1 MKRISL
7 LFIVKDNKVLLF
19 KRSATEKTNP
29 SKYGMLGGHIEKGET
44 PEKALERE
52 VKEEAGVVIEKFNFL
67 KKYVNNDVELNVFY
81 TNSFDVDDIKLNK
94 KEHSSFKFF
103 TLEEI
108 LEMGSNKLIPTNKTV
123 AKDYNEITT
132 KSKKLNEEIK
142 RIKQMMGI
150 EEDYPQSF
158 SMEEFK
164 KISSYKGR
172 IEYCKQHLQRLGAGS
187 SRMVFKIDDEKVL
200 KLAMNQK
207 GLGQNGEEINKS
219 NDYALDG
226 VVAKVFD
233 YDQSNL
239 WLEMELAQKLT
250 LPLFKQ
256 ITGFNFEDYKTE
268 LINCY
273 NRTKPRHKEMVN
285 NKINPEIVEKMWENE
300 DLVRFFELPGNY
312 PSMSIGDLLKINTYG
327 VVKREGFDTIIII
340 DFGLTDEV
348 WNIHYKK

>member
-1 MKRISL
+1 MERISL
-7 LFIVKDNKVLLF
+7 LFIVKDNKALLF

-108 LEMGSNKLIPTNKTV
+108 LEMNADKLIPTNKTV
-123 AKDYNEITT
+123 AKDYNKITT
-132 KSKKLNEEIK
+132 KSKKLNEQLNRMKEI
-142 RIKQMMGI
+142 MGI

-158 SMEEFK
+158 NMEEFK
-164 KISSYKGR
+164 NIPTYKGR
-172 IEYCKQHLQRLGAGS
+172 IEYCKQHLQRLAAGS

-207 GLGQNGEEINKS
+207 GLAQNGEEIKKS
-219 NDYALDG
+219 KDYILDT
-226 VVAKVFD
+226 VTAKIFE
-233 YDQSNL
+233 YDKSNL
-239 WLEMELAQKLT
+239 WVEMELAQKLT

-268 LINCY
+268 LINSY
-273 NRTKPRHKEMVN
+273 NRTQPRHKEMVN
-285 NKINPEIVEKMWENE
+285 NKINPEISEKMWENE
-300 DLVRFFELPGNY
+300 DLYSFFELPGNY
-312 PSMSIGDLLKINTYG
+312 PSMSIGDLLRLNSYG
-327 VVKREGFDTIIII
+327 VVKRGGEYIIVLI
-340 DFGLTDEV
+340 DFGLTKEV
-348 WNIHYKK
+348 WDKHYR